1 MEKVYQERLQF
12 IRHDEIFETRMEAYD
27 YVLTHQIN
35 GDYFPDGD
43 PRRNKPAL
51 FGEPMVLLYKNN
63 SRDNDIEGPNVILAI
78 GSVGNGQPDNKNR
91 TFFIDM
97 QKTEEEIEE
106 LGIRIEE
113 VAKMTNVIALDSDTI
128 DFTYEKGENGTV
140 FSGDVKLA
148 DYRVVD
154 EKLYEN
160 MIEVDGNKGL
170 FAFVDM
176 DYDPETSVITF
187 KTTKISKEF
196 QLPKDQHLVKG
207 WYDTKEESLFF
218 KLADDTQIKVPVTRL
233 IEEWTVLGDASS
245 TPIVLNKECVSA
257 ITEGHEGIYDWQ
269 DILTA
274 DVRVG
279 EHITDNI
286 LHKDRTGRY
295 LWVKGSADNIK
306 YKDGMTVKDA
316 LDNVDTKISTNSGNL
331 IYKRPDGIYAS
342 AMLNYNTAENKLS
355 YTYTDG
361 STGQFNT
368 VEFKLNSVKLLE
380 DITYDQTREVI
391 VIRYI
396 DAEGEYQRV
405 EIPAKDIIE
414 EWEVNN
420 EAHNIELTKYRSEG
434 SGKDVLTADAKIH
447 NGHNNILEDLN
458 HELYVNG
465 ISKNIKYD
473 ATGNTTVK
481 DVLDDLLDKTE
492 DLENGLNDEITN
504 RESADNDI
512 HDTIG
517 TGFTNDPHENVTYK
531 FEALSAK
538 VDSEIERS
546 TDKDTKLET
555 ALQNEVDR
563 STEKD
568 DEHDEKISDIET
580 IIGSG
585 FTTDAH
591 ETVTYKFEQLQ
602 NQVNDNGDAIQN
614 EVERS
619 TAKDNEHDEK
629 LQTIEGE
636 IGDGFNPRNTVRDE
650 IDALKTQVSANTD
663 AIQSE
668 VERSTEKDNEHDTKI
683 QTIEDEIGE
692 GFDSRNTVRDEIDA
706 LQDEIDA
713 LSASTDGKI
722 SDIINIDHS
731 IDVDKTNPTE
741 PVISVN
747 LSSEVEDGKPNII
760 KLNNDGLY
768 AGVDLDYQF
777 NTEVGTNQLI
787 FKTTNGTKTFDL
799 QTNSVVDK
807 IYYDPAREAI
817 IIEYT
822 VNGHRMPDVVVP
834 VADLIDEWRVWDGHE
849 GAIQL
854 EKDRIPSGTTQQDV
868 LKATVVIS
876 ETHDDNILVNDN
888 GALYVSGQA
897 IQDNADA
904 IAAEVARATA
914 AESALQ
920 DEIDTVNT
928 NIQNEIDTVNTSI
941 QDEVTRATNKEQE
954 LSDAISTESTRA
966 TSAETEL
973 RSEIASSVLA
983 EQTRATSAE
992 TALRSEIESSVLAEQ
1007 TRAISAETALQTAIN
1022 NTNTSLTAEESRA
1035 KGVEQTLSGNIQSEI
1050 TRATNKENALESAI
1064 SAETAAR
1071 IAGDDALRAMVN
1083 DNDFTLDDSNT
1094 VSFDDVLFS
1103 SDRIIKASVN
1113 LSTSPDNL
1121 IIDDASG
1128 LFASVDLS
1136 YDMARNTLVLSKNGD
1151 DKEIALSAG
1160 SIIDR
1165 AYYDAQTKELVF
1177 VVKDASGQSLPDVK
1191 IPVSDLF
1198 NEWIVQ
1204 NPSEGSAVELTKV
1217 TGRKDSSDN
1226 PLPDTLSAR
1235 VIISPIADN
1244 IITLDSNGLYVS
1256 GSGTAKVIEDLE
1268 CIKTELNVT
1277 QENVLGV
1284 NVPECGMKG
1293 DGTPYQYEPNQGTR
1307 YISAAT
1313 SFNSADIILD
1323 NKLKEIEDDVNDL
1336 MVGSD
1341 SPTSHIYVEV
1351 DGNNRKLKSD
1361 ARLSHGNTTG
1371 MTDDELIITD
1381 VNGGM
1386 VEPNVNEFT
1395 DTNVLRI
1402 IDMDSMVPDA
1412 KYNGL
1417 YLSNVW
1423 DAGKYYQASSEQ
1435 SEIDDM
1441 EAEGYTYLDNALTDE
1456 ASDAKNYNYMNYVR
1470 QHDI

>member
-12 IRHDEIFETRMEAYD
+12 IRHDEIFETRREAYD

-380 DITYDQTREVI
+380 DITYDQTKEVI

-420 EAHNIELTKYRSEG
+420 EAHNIELNKYRSEG

-465 ISKNIKYD
+465 ISNNIKYD

-481 DVLDDLLDKTE
+481 DVLDDLLDKAE
-492 DLENGLNDEITN
+492 DLENGLNDEIAN

-517 TGFTNDPHENVTYK
+517 TGFTNDPHEN
-531 FEALSAK
+531 
-538 VDSEIERS
+538 
-546 TDKDTKLET
+546 
-555 ALQNEVDR
+555 
-563 STEKD
+563 
-568 DEHDEKISDIET
+568 
-580 IIGSG
+580 
-585 FTTDAH
+585 
-591 ETVTYKFEQLQ
+591 VTYKFEQLQ

-629 LQTIEGE
+629 LQTIEDE

-650 IDALKTQVSANTD
+650 IDALQGEIDELSANT
-663 AIQSE
+663 
-668 VERSTEKDNEHDTKI
+668 
-683 QTIEDEIGE
+683 E
-692 GFDSRNTVRDEIDA
+692 GR
-706 LQDEIDA
+706 L
-713 LSASTDGKI
+713 
-722 SDIINIDHS
+722 SDIVNNDHS
-731 IDVDKTNPTE
+731 IDVDKTDPVV
-741 PVISVN
+741 PVIKVN
-747 LSSEVEDGKPNII
+747 LSTEVEDGKSNII
-760 KLNNDGLY
+760 KLNSDGLY

-868 LKATVVIS
+868 LKASVVIS
-876 ETHDDNILVNDN
+876 DTHSDNILTNDN

-904 IAAEVARATA
+904 IAAEVTRATA
-914 AESALQ
+914 AEGDLQ
-920 DEIDTVNT
+920 TGL
-928 NIQNEIDTVNTSI
+928 QN
-941 QDEVTRATNKEQE
+941 EVTRATGKEQE
-954 LSDAISTESTRA
+954 ISGAVSSEVVRA
-966 TSAETEL
+966 T
-973 RSEIASSVLA
+973 
-983 EQTRATSAE
+983 
-992 TALRSEIESSVLAEQ
+992 
-1007 TRAISAETALQTAIN
+1007 SAETALQTAIN
-1022 NTNTSLTAEESRA
+1022 TANANISREETRA
-1035 KGVEQTLSGNIQSEI
+1035 RETEGIISGNVQSET

-1083 DNDFTLDDSNT
+1083 DNDFILDDSNT

-1103 SDRIIKASVN
+1103 SDRIIKANVN

-1121 IIDDASG
+1121 IIDNASG

-1198 NEWIVQ
+1198 NEWIVD
-1204 NPSEGSAVELTKV
+1204 NPSENSAVELTKV

-1293 DGTPYQYEPNQGTR
+1293 DGTPYQYEPNQGTG

-1323 NKLKEIEDDVNDL
+1323 SKLKEVADVLDNF

-1341 SPTSHIYVEV
+1341 TPTSHMYVEV
-1351 DGNNRKLKSD
+1351 DGNNKYLKNN
-1361 ARLSHGNTTG
+1361 ARLSHGSTAAMSDDDLVIKDFTG
-1371 MTDDELIITD
+1371 GT
-1381 VNGGM
+1381 
-1386 VEPNVNEFT
+1386 VEANIAAFT
-1395 DTNVLRI
+1395 DTNALRVVDLT
-1402 IDMDSMVPDA
+1402 DMGFVPDA

-1423 DAGKYYQASSEQ
+1423 DAGKYYQASSEA
-1435 SEIDDM
+1435 SEIADM
-1441 EAEGYTYLDNALTDE
+1441 ESQGYSYVSNALTDE
-1456 ASDAKNYNYMNYVR
+1456 ASDANNYNYMNYVR

>member
-380 DITYDQTREVI
+380 DITYDQTKEVI

-420 EAHNIELTKYRSEG
+420 EAHNIQLTKYRSEG

-492 DLENGLNDEITN
+492 DLENGLNDEIAN

-512 HDTIG
+512 MNIIG

-546 TDKDTKLET
+546 TDKDTELET

-636 IGDGFNPRNTVRDE
+636 IGDGFNP
-650 IDALKTQVSANTD
+650 
-663 AIQSE
+663 
-668 VERSTEKDNEHDTKI
+668 
-683 QTIEDEIGE
+683 
-692 GFDSRNTVRDEIDA
+692 RNTVRDEIDA

-868 LKATVVIS
+868 LKASVVIS
-876 ETHDDNILVNDN
+876 EIHDDNILVNDN

-904 IAAEVARATA
+904 ISAEVTRATA
-914 AESALQ
+914 AESTLH
-920 DEIDTVNT
+920 DEI
-928 NIQNEIDTVNTSI
+928 ETVNTSV

-966 TSAETEL
+966 TSAETAL
-973 RSEIASSVLA
+973 RSEIA
-983 EQTRATSAE
+983 
-992 TALRSEIESSVLAEQ
+992 SSVLAEQ

-1094 VSFDDVLFS
+1094 VSLDDVLFS

-1136 YDMARNTLVLSKNGD
+1136 YDIARNMLVLSKNGD

-1268 CIKTELNVT
+1268 CVKTELNVT

-1336 MVGSD
+1336 MIGSD

>member
-12 IRHDEIFETRMEAYD
+12 IRHDEIFETRREAYD

-51 FGEPMVLLYKNN
+51 FGEPMVLLYKSKSN
-63 SRDNDIEGPNVILAI
+63 IKGPNVILAI
-78 GSVGNGQPDNKNR
+78 GSVGNGQPDNRNR

-97 QKTEEEIEE
+97 QKTEDEIEE

-113 VAKMTNVIALDSDTI
+113 VAKMTNVIPLDSDTI
-128 DFTYEKGENGTV
+128 DFTYEKDENGTI
-140 FSGDVKLA
+140 FSGDVKLS

-154 EKLYEN
+154 DKLYEN
-160 MIEVDGNKGL
+160 MIEVDDNKGL

-176 DYDPETSVITF
+176 DYDPETSVMTF
-187 KTTKISKEF
+187 KTTKVSKEF

-380 DITYDQTREVI
+380 DITYDQTKEVI

-481 DVLDDLLDKTE
+481 DVLDDLLDKAE
-492 DLENGLNDEITN
+492 DLENGLNDEIAN

-531 FEALSAK
+531 FE
-538 VDSEIERS
+538 
-546 TDKDTKLET
+546 
-555 ALQNEVDR
+555 
-563 STEKD
+563 
-568 DEHDEKISDIET
+568 
-580 IIGSG
+580 
-585 FTTDAH
+585 
-591 ETVTYKFEQLQ
+591 QLQ

-614 EVERS
+614 EIERS
-619 TAKDNEHDEK
+619 TAKDDEHDEK
-629 LQTIEGE
+629 LQTIEDE

-650 IDALKTQVSANTD
+650 IDALQGEIDELSANT
-663 AIQSE
+663 
-668 VERSTEKDNEHDTKI
+668 
-683 QTIEDEIGE
+683 E
-692 GFDSRNTVRDEIDA
+692 GR
-706 LQDEIDA
+706 L
-713 LSASTDGKI
+713 
-722 SDIINIDHS
+722 SDIVNNDHS
-731 IDVDKTNPTE
+731 INVDKTDPVV
-741 PVISVN
+741 PVIKVN
-747 LSSEVEDGKPNII
+747 LSTEVEDGKPNII
-760 KLNNDGLY
+760 KLNSDGLY

-868 LKATVVIS
+868 LKASVVIS
-876 ETHDDNILVNDN
+876 DTHTDNILTNDN

-928 NIQNEIDTVNTSI
+928 NIQNE
-941 QDEVTRATNKEQE
+941 VTRATNKEQE
-954 LSDAISTESTRA
+954 LSDAILTER
-966 TSAETEL
+966 
-973 RSEIASSVLA
+973 
-983 EQTRATSAE
+983 TRATSAE
-992 TALRSEIESSVLAEQ
+992 TALRSEIASSVLAEQ

-1035 KGVEQTLSGNIQSEI
+1035 KGVEQTLSDNIQSEI

-1071 IAGDDALRAMVN
+1071 IAGDDALRAMVE
-1083 DNDFTLDDSNT
+1083 DNGFTLDDSNT
-1094 VSFDDVLFS
+1094 VRFDESLFVN
-1103 SDRIIKASVN
+1103 DRIIKANVN

-1121 IIDDASG
+1121 IIDNASG
-1128 LFASVDLS
+1128 LFASVNLS
-1136 YDMARNTLVLSKNGD
+1136 YDAARNVLILSKNGVQT
-1151 DKEIALSAG
+1151 EIPLASG
-1160 SIIDR
+1160 SIIR
-1165 AYYDAQTKELVF
+1165 NAYYDGDTKKLVF
-1177 VVKDASGQSLPDVK
+1177 VVDDATGTPLPNVE
-1191 IPVSDLF
+1191 IPVGDLF
-1198 NEWIVQ
+1198 NEWIVD
-1204 NPSEGSAVELTKV
+1204 NPSENSAVELTKV

-1293 DGTPYQYEPNQGTR
+1293 DGTPYQYEPNQGTG

-1323 NKLKEIEDDVNDL
+1323 SKLKEVADVLDNF

-1341 SPTSHIYVEV
+1341 TPTSHMYVEI
-1351 DGNNRKLKSD
+1351 DGNNKYLKNN
-1361 ARLSHGNTTG
+1361 ARLSHGSTAAMSNDDLVIKDFTG
-1371 MTDDELIITD
+1371 GT
-1381 VNGGM
+1381 
-1386 VEPNVNEFT
+1386 VEANVAAFT
-1395 DTNVLRI
+1395 DTNALRVVDLT
-1402 IDMDSMVPDA
+1402 DMGFVPDA

-1423 DAGKYYQASSEQ
+1423 DAGKYYQASSEA
-1435 SEIDDM
+1435 SEIADM
-1441 EAEGYTYLDNALTDE
+1441 ESQGYSYLSNALTDE